1 MGMEL
6 TFRTPGR
13 RAVVDA
19 EDVVDGFRRAA
30 TATGY
35 PECVELV
42 VGDLDVESLD
52 CQRFVA
58 GEQEY
63 VITYAL
69 GGQRVTGRQ
78 SYLWADKR

>member
-19 EDVVDGFRRAA
+19 GDIMDGFRRAA

-35 PECVELV
+35 PECIELV
-42 VGDLDVESLD
+42 VGDLEVESLD
-52 CQRFVA
+52 QQRFVA
-58 GEQEY
+58 GQQEY
-63 VITYAL
+63 VLTYAL
-69 GGQRVTGRQ
+69 GGQRSTGRQ
-78 SYLWADKR
+78 SYLWADKH

>member
-1 MGMEL
+1 MVMEL
-6 TFRTPGR
+6 TFRMPGR
-13 RAVVDA
+13 RAVVNA

-30 TATGY
+30 LAAEH

-42 VGDLDVESLD
+42 VGDLDVEAFD
-52 CQRFVA
+52 QHRFVA

-69 GGQRVTGRQ
+69 GGQRPTGRQ
-78 SYLWADKR
+78 AYLWADKR